1 MRRNGR
7 AREIP
12 HLPNDLHITHLTQ
25 LGPALRLVN
34 RPGIRTATEIEFRN
48 AVDSYK
54 SGRRPDTIGEYDDMM
69 TDPIADMLTR
79 VRNASQAKHKRVDM
93 PVSRLKTE
101 IARILKENHF
111 IHDFKVLDDGAH
123 GVLRIY
129 LKYYEDKPVIRN
141 VERVSRPG
149 RRIYKGATELPR
161 IRSGLGIAIVSTSKG
176 MMSDR
181 QARAQK
187 VGGEV
192 MALVW

>member
-1 MRRNGR
+1 
-7 AREIP
+7 
-12 HLPNDLHITHLTQ
+12 
-25 LGPALRLVN
+25 
-34 RPGIRTATEIEFRN
+34 
-48 AVDSYK
+48 
-54 SGRRPDTIGEYDDMM
+54 MM

-79 VRNASQAKHKRVDM
+79 LRNASQAKHKRVDL

-111 IHDFKVLDDGAH
+111 IHDFKILDDGRH

-129 LKYYEDKPVIRN
+129 LKYYEDKPVIRSLK
-141 VERVSRPG
+141 RVSRPG
-149 RRIYKGATELPR
+149 RRIYKRADEMPR
-161 IRSGLGIAIVSTSKG
+161 VRNGLGLAIVSTSKG

-181 QARAQK
+181 QARSHK